1 MTNRRSGLLVAWV
14 LLLCVSPSVARAEA
28 EAPARGAEVGD
39 ELTLA
44 KGTWTAQAY
53 GAFAG
58 DVGGPNSESLI
69 SANVGVGYHIID
81 NLSLNA
87 EAAGY
92 GVIQTGEDTGAA
104 ELRLIMR
111 HHLIVRD
118 RWTIYADV
126 GEGVFEAADQVP
138 DGGTRL
144 NFIFR
149 AGVGGTYQ
157 LREGLY
163 LMGGV
168 RYFHLSNAQIEGSDR
183 NPSINGVEGYVG
195 LMFTW
200 R

>member
-1 MTNRRSGLLVAWV
+1 MVTKWTGIVIMILSGMCA
-14 LLLCVSPSVARAEA
+14 ATAQAQET
-28 EAPARGAEVGD
+28 
-39 ELTLA
+39 LTLS
-44 KGTWTAQAY
+44 KGTWCAQTYAAY
-53 GAFAG
+53 AGA
-58 DVGGPNSESLI
+58 NNETLL

-92 GVIQTGEDTGAA
+92 GVIQEGEDTGAA